1 MSVPVQKGWRIPRG
15 RPSPLHREVPG
26 MEERVGETGILAAIM
41 KANNGKSPGG
51 EGNTEE
57 FYKQIQHSLTPV
69 ADPSIQWQ
77 NGKISQCQ
85 KPREPPQSHRP
96 LTRE

>member
-1 MSVPVQKGWRIPRG
+1 
-15 RPSPLHREVPG
+15 

-51 EGNTEE
+51 KGNTEE

-69 ADPSIQWQ
+69 ADPSIQ
-77 NGKISQCQ
+77 
-85 KPREPPQSHRP
+85 
-96 LTRE
+96 